1 MVGDNRGDFDAT
13 SLIVFSIAAFI
24 CLFMF
29 FFISHKDNKVKP
41 DVVLLTLTTIVGFF
55 FIIGIWASPNMTYE
69 FANGADSIR
78 VNLSLFERIASSVI
92 LLFFL
97 SFAYAYLYMIRVNSL
112 RNRQFIWLLYIG
124 IFTGIYHYSSR
135 LS

>member
-1 MVGDNRGDFDAT
+1 MGKLKFALVNLWFWTAMIVMNFLTENHILMVGDNRGDFDAT

-69 FANGADSIR
+69 FANGADSIK
-78 VNLSLFERIASSVI
+78 VNLSLF
-92 LLFFL
+92 
-97 SFAYAYLYMIRVNSL
+97 
-112 RNRQFIWLLYIG
+112 
-124 IFTGIYHYSSR
+124 
-135 LS
+135 